1 MVVENYDT
9 FSWGDLWKSIISLF
23 ILFFPILLSKLDF
36 QYFVDLSRL
45 SWLNI
50 NTYPYFNPP
59 IFFSIG
65 EALAAVAILLAV
77 YQFKKEKWDVAL
89 EIKSSIKPI
98 VIFSISFGFVAIILS
113 SIFSFW
119 KPSSILFLSVF
130 WQIISSISIT
140 FAIVFLFLQA
150 TNKGL
155 FSQKT
160 KDRFVGSLLRRVLS
174 RSPKQIDLVVGA
186 IGANFE
192 VILREISVVPQ
203 RGGSISRFAKA
214 AHFVID
220 QIVSNPNFTHHVVT
234 TRADFLQMFLQS
246 IKEKRLYNNYSIS
259 IAFNAFVKALFLNRD
274 SYFYNELK
282 HSDPGVY
289 YRPFLEDIF
298 FDQDMFLE
306 LRPFDQISFGYG
318 ELVEEDK
325 LSLFLAALETAI
337 KGYFKK
343 PQSIDFE
350 YSHYKLTLEQV
361 GHVFSRVI
369 DELKNNNSKNDW
381 PITNKVHQITFFAG
395 WRFLDLY
402 KEALKN
408 NTISQHDLDVPIEE
422 KSYGIYPHS
431 LTSGY
436 IELIFKLLCGL
447 SDYPDKESA
456 RHYAMTLADDIL
468 TSNEPQLENMRKVLL
483 KLIWNQIRDGGS
495 ANIKGFYPLI
505 LPVFLSLIGM
515 WQDGSSP
522 EEKAIYNQTVEF
534 LNNELKPKILA
545 GTKMA
550 NNEDLMEKELLSP
563 YVVYNREKGLFE
575 YRLRNGIQEMIIRS

>member
-1 MVVENYDT
+1 MTNDSNI
-9 FSWGDLWKSIISLF
+9 FSWGDLKRLIISLF
-23 ILFFPILLSKLDF
+23 ILFSPFFLSKINF
-36 QYFVDLSRL
+36 QYFVDFLRL
-45 SWLNI
+45 HWLNI
-50 NTYPYFNPP
+50 NTYPYSSPP

-89 EIKSSIKPI
+89 EIQRSIRPI
-98 VIFSISFGFVAIILS
+98 VISSISFGFVAIILS
-113 SIFSFW
+113 SVVSFW
-119 KPSSILFLSVF
+119 RPSNIFLLSVF

-140 FAIVFLFLQA
+140 FAIVFLFLRA

-155 FSQKT
+155 FSPKT

-174 RSPKQIDLVVGA
+174 RSPKQIDLAVGA

-192 VILREISVVPQ
+192 IILREISIVPQ
-203 RGGSISRFAKA
+203 RGGSIPEFAKA

-220 QIVSNPNFTHHVVT
+220 QIVSDPNFTHHVVT

-246 IKEKRLYNNYSIS
+246 IKEKRLYNNHSIS

-282 HSDPGVY
+282 HSDPGIY
-289 YRPFLEDIF
+289 YKPFLEDIF
-298 FDQDMFLE
+298 SDQDMFLE

-325 LSLFLAALETAI
+325 LSLFLTALETAVE
-337 KGYFKK
+337 GYFKK
-343 PQSIDFE
+343 PRSVDFE
-350 YSHYKLTLEQV
+350 HSHYRQTFEQV
-361 GHVFSRVI
+361 EDVFSRVI
-369 DELKNNNSKNDW
+369 DEFKNSNSKNSW
-381 PITNKVHQITFFAG
+381 PITSKVHQITFFVG

-408 NTISQHDLDVPIEE
+408 NTISQHDLDAPIEE

-436 IELIFKLLCGL
+436 AELIFKLLCSL
-447 SDYPDKESA
+447 SNYPDKESA

-468 TSNEPQLENMRKVLL
+468 TFNEPQLENIRKVLL
-483 KLIWNQIRDGGS
+483 KLIWNQIRDGHS
-495 ANIKGFYPLI
+495 SNIKGFYPLI

-515 WQDGSSP
+515 WQDGASP
-522 EEKAIYNQTVEF
+522 EEKAIYNQIVEF

-545 GTKMA
+545 DTKMA
-550 NNEDLMEKELLSP
+550 NKEDLMEKALLSP

-575 YRLRNGIQEMIIRS
+575 YKLRDGIQEMIIRL